1 MNRETSP
8 KPDSEIILEQY
19 KVYND
24 SITRLYSSW
33 SQTDR
38 LYLSVLSGLFA
49 AIAFIMNIYK
59 TSPNIFF
66 AIKFIGLISF
76 ILALSWYL
84 YLVSYIKIRNRK
96 LAVLQEI
103 ESKLPVQ
110 CFIQELKL
118 GERIKTNPYS
128 PHIENFVP
136 ITVMVIALCLLFFP
150 VSGFLAG

>member
-1 MNRETSP
+1 M
-8 KPDSEIILEQY
+8 EIILEQY
-19 KVYND
+19 KVYHD
-24 SITRLYSSW
+24 SITRLYNSW

-49 AIAFIMNIYK
+49 ALAFIVNIYK
-59 TSPNIFF
+59 DSPNITL

-84 YLVSYIKIRNRK
+84 YLASYRKIRNRK
-96 LAVLQEI
+96 FAVLQEI
-103 ESKLPVQ
+103 ELKLPVH
-110 CFIQELKL
+110 CFIQELEL
-118 GERIKTNPYS
+118 GEKINAHPYS

-136 ITVMVIALCLLFFP
+136 ITVMVISLCLLFFP